1 MSKIKSVLQD
11 SKYLEHT
18 YSNEIAPPSV
28 YPNLLSMWLL
38 QNAYGKTGKI
48 VDFGCGRGDYLH
60 AFRGLGFE
68 PTGLDISPSIEHLS
82 DYAVEKMN
90 FEEDE
95 FPFPKESFDFA
106 FSKSVIEHLRD
117 PHCYFKGIRDSLKT
131 GGKAVIMTP
140 SWSHTYWGPFYI
152 DHTHISPYTL
162 FSLKTALE
170 IAGFKNV
177 RVKYFYQLPFLWRFP
192 WLKPLVKLFA
202 KLPLPYSPYD
212 EVPWATSNQFNKL
225 IRFSKEAMLLAVVE
239 K

>member
-1 MSKIKSVLQD
+1 MSNIKSVLED

-68 PTGLDISPSIEHLS
+68 PAGLDISPSIENLS
-82 DYAVEKMN
+82 DYTVEKMN
-90 FEEDE
+90 FEDDE
-95 FPFPKESFDFA
+95 LPFPKESFDFA

-117 PHCYFKGIRDSLKT
+117 PHYYLKGIRDSLKD

-152 DHTHISPYTL
+152 DHTHVSPYTL

-177 RVKYFYQLPFLWRFP
+177 KVNYFYQLPFLWRFP

-202 KLPLPYSPYD
+202 KLPLPYSPYN
-212 EVPWATSNQFNKL
+212 EVPWATSNQLNKL
-225 IRFSKEAMLLAVVE
+225 IRFSKEAMLIAVVE

>member
-18 YSNEIAPPSV
+18 YSNKIAPPSV

-38 QNAYGKTGKI
+38 QNAYGETGKI

-82 DYAVEKMN
+82 DYTVEKMN

-117 PHCYFKGIRDSLKT
+117 PHYYFKGIHDSLKD
-131 GGKAVIMTP
+131 GGKAVI
-140 SWSHTYWGPFYI
+140 I
-152 DHTHISPYTL
+152 
-162 FSLKTALE
+162 SLKTALE

-202 KLPLPYSPYD
+202 KLPLPYSPYN